1 MRNRKKLILCIVGLP
16 GAGKTIVAKII
27 KKRFSACVFET
38 GDIIREEIKR
48 RGLRYTEEND
58 RKIAEWFHSGRERF
72 IVERV
77 AKKIKSC
84 NRNLLVVNG
93 FFAPVE
99 IKLLKKTG
107 KTALIA
113 VTAGFRKR
121 YRREIL
127 RKRFSN
133 QTMDYL
139 KQRDR
144 RELKEGLGRLVK
156 MADYRIAN
164 SSGKRDLEKKT
175 AALVKKILQ
184 KENRRNHQT

>member
-1 MRNRKKLILCIVGLP
+1 MKNRKKLILCIVGLP
-16 GAGKTIVAKII
+16 GAGKTTVAKFIG
-27 KKRFSACVFET
+27 KKFFAGVFET
-38 GDIIREEIKR
+38 GDMIREEIKR

-58 RKIAEWFHSGRERF
+58 RKIAEWFHSGRERL

-84 NRNLLVVNG
+84 NRNFLVVNG

-99 IKLLKKTG
+99 IRLLRKTG
-107 KTALIA
+107 KTVLIA
-113 VTAGFRKR
+113 ITADFRKR

-127 RKRFSN
+127 RNRFSN
-133 QTMDYL
+133 QTTDYL

-156 MADYRIAN
+156 TADYRIAN
-164 SSGKRDLEKKT
+164 ASGKRDLEKKT
-175 AALVKKILQ
+175 AVLVKRILQ
-184 KENRRNHQT
+184 KENRQQN